1 MRVKILRRNDTG
13 TVVLVYPSTLDEHR
27 QALETLG
34 RGARPAAGHDG
45 LAMGRTESG
54 PPQGCYVV
62 TTEEQRHRWGLPDLA
77 ACGRA
82 RVVNESQALEML
94 HEPGAWS
101 AATELPAD
109 PEAVAAPS
117 DAERD
122 TSGLAAVRE
131 LVAPGPRVDR
141 VLAALES
148 GVLPRLVCDT
158 LRRALLQSVESGK
171 EAVEEALARAAMAV
185 ALPWRT
191 LGPVRFDPAH
201 LKQALDR
208 THGGLDRVKT
218 QLIEVLAAS
227 PQTRGVLTVEAPRR
241 GEDVETASSALVV
254 LPRTCGA
261 ATRVPCL
268 VGPEGTGK
276 TSLAVAVAEALGCAH
291 VRVALDEHHTEQV
304 IRGKEGAAP
313 GRIVRG
319 LRKAGVRNP
328 AFILELL
335 DEVKPEVA
343 GALLDVLEPVV
354 GSAFQDRYLQLRFDL
369 SSVLWIVTAAD
380 PKAIPEQMRTR
391 LEVIELSG
399 YTEQEK
405 LHIAEQYLLKRA
417 FEVTMPVSAGC
428 LALESAALSSIVAPD
443 TDPAGPIVVAE
454 REVSSMAELEAL
466 SAGPPFPAA
475 DAWRMGASE
484 GAVRF
489 EPEAL
494 RQVIRDHTDEAGVT
508 QLTAKLAM
516 LCRQAMK
523 RRPPGDAAGPEVI
536 TPDVVRDVLG
546 EGTIDALPAAVCAAI
561 ARERQRVADKSDGD
575 AKPTNNWIDWLEQL
589 PWTRRSTAPI
599 DLAHV
604 RAALDAG
611 HAGLGHAKARIL
623 EYLAVRRRNPLGT
636 GAVICFVGPPGVGK
650 TSLAQC
656 TAHALG
662 RGFVKLA
669 CGGLHDETD
678 LRGHNRT
685 WRDAQPGSILR
696 EMRRVGQ
703 QRPGLRARRDRQA
716 RPRAGR
722 GPARGARPGAE
733 SLFPRRVHRAAVRSR
748 RGAVHHDGERGGA
761 DPAGVAGPAGDHR
774 PARLYRGREDR
785 HRRDAPDPGTEPG
798 RRADGHA
805 GAVHPGRLS
814 PHDSRL
820 HERAWDPSAHPL
832 SADGLPQGGAGSGDR
847 QRVVGLRAHHGD
859 AGTRVPRRAGRQ
871 PHRRSRPSP
880 RTGRRARDAGHRAGA
895 GAGGSRAAGHVAAD
909 RSRACE
915 TARVPAAPG
924 EPAVDE
930 AHRRAARSRA
940 RQDGPRRGACRTRG
954 GEGAPRR
961 LHRRA
966 LDEAACD
973 GAAALPVGS
982 GGGGKDV
989 AGGAAGRDPRARPRM
1004 GGLR

>member
-1 MRVKILRRNDTG
+1 MRPSGPARTWVCLRDRRRERDRAGPTAFPIGPRLARARRRLRDCTGSVPLMAETPKDDVHMRVKILRRRGTG
-13 TVVLVYPSTLDEHR
+13 TVLLVYPSTLDEHR
-27 QALETLG
+27 PALETLG
-34 RGARPAAGHDG
+34 RGARPAAGHDD
-45 LAMGRTESG
+45 LAMKRTGSG
-54 PPQGCYVV
+54 PSHSCYVV
-62 TTEEQRHRWGLPDLA
+62 TTEEQRRRWGLPDLA
-77 ACGRA
+77 ARGLA
-82 RVVNESQALEML
+82 RVVTESQALDL
-94 HEPGAWS
+94 LDEPGAWS

-254 LPRTCGA
+254 LPRTCGT

-304 IRGKEGAAP
+304 IRGKEGVAP

-417 FEVTMPVSAGC
+417 FEVTVPVSAGC
-428 LALESAALSSIVAPD
+428 LALESAASSSIVAPD

-475 DAWRMGASE
+475 DAWRTAASE

-489 EPEAL
+489 EPEAI

-523 RRPPGDAAGPEVI
+523 RRPPGDDAGPEVI
-536 TPDVVRDVLG
+536 TPDVVRDVVG

-575 AKPTNNWIDWLEQL
+575 AKPTNNWIEWLEQL
-589 PWTRRSTAPI
+589 PWTRRSTASCGAFPWQCGPGSTPSRTASTSMTDCFVHEQRQASPCVENSVHQAPAVFLEVVTLPEPANRRI
-599 DLAHV
+599 HV
-604 RAALDAG
+604 RIGRPPRISTWIGGTPLLGKGLPVAFHIRPDAANQVSMRRKTRRTAIPFQSHIRVVRTLGPFAPAKTQCWPASDSMKKRLDADVRDLSV
-611 HAGLGHAKARIL
+611 AESRIEIAL
-623 EYLAVRRRNPLGT
+623 ETAVEAIHELADFSFESGPLLDPRFVLQIKLDPFVFDHIHLNSSLSVRR
-636 GAVICFVGPPGVGK
+636 
-650 TSLAQC
+650 
-656 TAHALG
+656 
-662 RGFVKLA
+662 
-669 CGGLHDETD
+669 
-678 LRGHNRT
+678 
-685 WRDAQPGSILR
+685 
-696 EMRRVGQ
+696 
-703 QRPGLRARRDRQA
+703 
-716 RPRAGR
+716 
-722 GPARGARPGAE
+722 
-733 SLFPRRVHRAAVRSR
+733 
-748 RGAVHHDGERGGA
+748 
-761 DPAGVAGPAGDHR
+761 
-774 PARLYRGREDR
+774 
-785 HRRDAPDPGTEPG
+785 
-798 RRADGHA
+798 
-805 GAVHPGRLS
+805 
-814 PHDSRL
+814 
-820 HERAWDPSAHPL
+820 
-832 SADGLPQGGAGSGDR
+832 
-847 QRVVGLRAHHGD
+847 
-859 AGTRVPRRAGRQ
+859 
-871 PHRRSRPSP
+871 
-880 RTGRRARDAGHRAGA
+880 
-895 GAGGSRAAGHVAAD
+895 
-909 RSRACE
+909 
-915 TARVPAAPG
+915 
-924 EPAVDE
+924 
-930 AHRRAARSRA
+930 
-940 RQDGPRRGACRTRG
+940 
-954 GEGAPRR
+954 
-961 LHRRA
+961 
-966 LDEAACD
+966 
-973 GAAALPVGS
+973 
-982 GGGGKDV
+982 
-989 AGGAAGRDPRARPRM
+989 
-1004 GGLR
+1004 